1 MTKHFARFTALLVL
15 VACDPGESGVVAGDG
30 KAATHEV
37 KSPRAAEAAVP
48 VAVDPPVAGA
58 ADPAPVAD
66 APSAFVSC
74 LLACDAGRMSHAQRA
89 ACRYNC
95 EGPADGGG
103 AAPASGGVDTDPVAS
118 VARCMGRCPGKGGEP
133 CMRACKDAV
142 VASPATPSA
151 AALDELG
158 TCIAACHAD
167 KQVSA
172 TNLATCELNCAE
184 TARVAGP
191 AQGAGK

>member
-1 MTKHFARFTALLVL
+1 MANHFARFTALIVL
-15 VACDPGESGVVAGDG
+15 VACDPEPGAGAGDG
-30 KAATHEV
+30 KAASQGVST
-37 KSPRAAEAAVP
+37 PRAAEAAVP

-58 ADPAPVAD
+58 ANPAPVAD

-89 ACRYNC
+89 TCRYNC

-103 AAPASGGVDTDPVAS
+103 SGPPSGGVETDPVAS
-118 VARCMGRCPGKGGEP
+118 VARCMGRCPANGGEP

-158 TCIAACHAD
+158 TCIASCHAD
-167 KQVSA
+167 KQMSA